1 MTLYNRTVYAT
12 LNLLR
17 NKNSIKLF
25 NFMLNNENSNLILP
39 KLYLGNI
46 IDAHNPDIM
55 KKYNVEAILNCT
67 ESEPFHKY
75 FDDKTT
81 LRIDIKDSLDDTNV
95 EKFIDKID
103 EGVDFID
110 YNINTMNKTVYV
122 HCYWGLMRSATVVA
136 AYLIKKH
143 KFTINES
150 ISMVR
155 EKRPYSISE
164 YYNFNEVLTEY
175 SRRIYFRNYRHNKN
189 NNLIK

>member
-1 MTLYNRTVYAT
+1 MSLYNRTVYAT

-17 NKNSIKLF
+17 NKNSIKVF
-25 NFMLNNENSNLILP
+25 NFVLNNENSNLILP

-55 KKYNVEAILNCT
+55 KKYNIEAILNCT

-75 FDDKTT
+75 FEDKTF

-95 EKFIDKID
+95 EKFIDKIE

-136 AYLIKKH
+136 AYLIKKY
-143 KFTINES
+143 KCTIDES
-150 ISMVR
+150 ISIVK

-164 YYNFNEVLTEY
+164 YYNFNKVLKEY
-175 SRRIYFRNYRHNKN
+175 SRRIHFRRHNHIQH
-189 NNLIK
+189 IK